1 MDTGEY
7 KLLTLCDGD
16 QAQPGQDAEHR
27 GRDEYGIFGQRS
39 ENLACH

>member
-16 QAQPGQDAEHR
+16 QAQPGQDAEH
-27 GRDEYGIFGQRS
+27 
-39 ENLACH
+39 